1 MSPAFKSSGSSTPS
15 AVSRALPR
23 AIAMNLSGSARVE
36 PATHGPLAVKPPD
49 ELRCREGAIG
59 TADPCPNQSPR
70 RRTRRGTAP
79 RP

>member
-36 PATHGPLAVKPPD
+36 RATHGPLVVKPPD
-49 ELRCREGAIG
+49 I
-59 TADPCPNQSPR
+59 SPR
-70 RRTRRGTAP
+70 IRHGDRASGSDRLLQRCLSD
-79 RP
+79 